1 MLWSIHLL
9 LFAVSVIRF
18 WIRKEAKKMTVEG
31 IELTTEMIDNIR
43 YWQANPEHIDGVA
56 KVFDRA
62 IATIAQDDPAA
73 VGKEAQ
79 TRLMCKQSVN
89 SVLQEVIYL

>member
-1 MLWSIHLL
+1 
-9 LFAVSVIRF
+9 
-18 WIRKEAKKMTVEG
+18 MTVEG
-31 IELTTEMIDNIR
+31 IELTPEMIDNIR

-79 TRLMCKQSVN
+79 TRLMLISDLCFIKSNIV
-89 SVLQEVIYL
+89 SFGIKKSIR